1 MTNLININAPTTPI
15 AVTNLSATTPFIDA
29 DMPASTMLIDNTLPS
44 NTDCY
49 VKTGKANVTATTAD
63 THIAANEKATYEIDP
78 DHTHIACLTSTGTTN
93 LRIQRG
99 SGA

>member
-1 MTNLININAPTTPI
+1 MTDLININSPTTPV
-15 AVTNLSATTPFIDA
+15 AVTTVSAATAFVGGKGSSGFI
-29 DMPASTMLIDNTLPS
+29 LIDNTLTA

-49 VKTGKANVTATTAD
+49 VKTGLAGVVATTAD

-78 DHTHIACLTSTGTTN
+78 DHTHIACITPTGTTN

-99 SGA
+99 AGA